1 MVNSTF
7 GDTEFI
13 HDIFHRGRLVL
24 LFSDK
29 FTGASDNLLS
39 TIFRPFTVLA
49 MALSPYLVSSV
60 QRRSVYHIDRPP
72 VMNKLKILSNIR
84 SFTGIAKPCLLVGA
98 RILSRI
104 SSFEHT
110 RGISLQIGNLI
121 HMMIEILSGYVYNC
135 NNNYCYTNHCYANYY
150 IVEGELS

>member
-1 MVNSTF
+1 
-7 GDTEFI
+7 
-13 HDIFHRGRLVL
+13 
-24 LFSDK
+24 
-29 FTGASDNLLS
+29 
-39 TIFRPFTVLA
+39 
-49 MALSPYLVSSV
+49 
-60 QRRSVYHIDRPP
+60 
-72 VMNKLKILSNIR
+72 LSNIR

-98 RILSRI
+98 RRI
-104 SSFEHT
+104 SFFEHT